1 MGTRDILPAD
11 LLEEMIAN
19 GVKFDEDG
27 EIIEDNSFL
36 SGDEADT
43 EEDQNEETSD
53 ESSEDDSEEA
63 SDEDDSDDDS
73 EEADEDEPKVTK
85 LARKVNLKKELADE
99 EEVAEPKIK
108 LTPKVVKQDEETS
121 SELFILRRELA
132 ELKALIAK
140 KPEDKATDNK
150 EDYGAALREEA
161 ARFKQMRLRQF
172 ANNVELS
179 VNAKFPDTTFK
190 EIIASAEWEEYQNSR
205 VMGSRVGDLYIAT
218 VKSEEPEDVIS
229 FFDDFVDRF
238 LPSKSKAKPV
248 AAAMK
253 KVIKKENKPDLKD
266 LAVPDKAKAA
276 VTKPTRSG
284 FDFTASDYQK
294 MLDKAERG
302 QITLEDFTKFETKF
316 LKAEKEGR
324 VKND

>member
-11 LLEEMIAN
+11 LLEEMLAN

-27 EIIEDNSFL
+27 EIIEENSFL
-36 SGDEADT
+36 SGEEATDEDEEDEAVG
-43 EEDQNEETSD
+43 EEGTD
-53 ESSEDDSEEA
+53 DDSEES
-63 SDEDDSDDDS
+63 SDEDDSEDDS
-73 EEADEDEPKVTK
+73 DEADEEPKVAK

-99 EEVAEPKIK
+99 EEVTEPKIK
-108 LTPKVVKQDEETS
+108 LTPKVTKQTENEN
-121 SELFILRRELA
+121 SELFTLRRELA

-140 KPEDKATDNK
+140 KPEEKTAENG
-150 EDYGAALREEA
+150 EDLGASLREEA
-161 ARFKQMRLRQF
+161 ARFRQMRLRQF

-190 EIIASAEWEEYQNSR
+190 EIISSAEWEDYQNSR

-218 VKSEEPEDVIS
+218 VKSEEPEDVLS
-229 FFDDFVDRF
+229 FFDDFVDRY
-238 LPSKSKAKPV
+238 LPSKAKAKPV

-253 KVIKKENKPDLKD
+253 KVMKKETKPDLKD
-266 LAVPDKAKAA
+266 LAVPDNAKAA
-276 VTKPTRSG
+276 VSKSKRAG
-284 FDFTASDYQK
+284 FDFTASDYQT

-302 QITLEDFTKFETKF
+302 QITLEEFTKFETKF